1 MNAIQAGNRL
11 LENGFELTEK
21 NSNSMFRKS
30 AANDDVTIDVTL
42 GKDIFTV
49 KVYEQLDADEFRDI
63 AVFSVDYGNLGID
76 IMKSIGDD
84 GYSYISAYAFRDASS
99 GVALSIR

>member
-30 AANDDVTIDVTL
+30 AVNDDVTIDVSL

-49 KVYEQLDADEFRDI
+49 KVYEQLNVDEFRDI
-63 AVFSVDYGNLGID
+63 AIFSADYGNLGID
-76 IMKSIGDD
+76 ITKSFGDG
-84 GYSYISAYAFRDASS
+84 GYSYAFRDASS
-99 GVALSIR
+99 GTALSIR